1 MTIEVKEMQAK
12 QALEK
17 PFNGFVVP
25 SESHT
30 RAVTLEYYV
39 GEELERETASEEAEV
54 RELSNDCFD
63 KDYITCKRRKK
74 RDHFYY

>member
-1 MTIEVKEMQAK
+1 MQVKQT
-12 QALEK
+12 LPK
-17 PFNGFVVP
+17 PFNGFFVP

-30 RAVTLEYYV
+30 WDVTLEYYV
-39 GEELERETASEEAEV
+39 AEELERETTSEEAEV
-54 RELSNDCFD
+54 REPSNDCFD

>member
-1 MTIEVKEMQAK
+1 LSIEVKEMQAK

-17 PFNGFVVP
+17 PFHRFVVP

-30 RAVTLEYYV
+30 WAVTLEYYV
-39 GEELERETASEEAEV
+39 DEELDRETANEETKV
-54 RELSNDCFD
+54 RELSNDSFD